1 MVNVNSIQNLCK
13 NKMMLGV
20 LFIIIV
26 ILVSGILYYNQNDN
40 DKKKDTNMD
49 RCKKYLVPGML
60 AGTVLVC
67 ILYFFEFPKCKTEL
81 LDEDFWE

>member
-1 MVNVNSIQNLCK
+1 MV
-13 NKMMLGV
+13 LGV

-26 ILVSGILYYNQNDN
+26 ILVSGILYYNQDDN
-40 DKKKDTNMD
+40 DKKKDSNMD
-49 RCKKYLVPGML
+49 RCKKYLIPG
-60 AGTVLVC
+60 VLVGIVFGG